1 MKVISGRQNLEIE
14 FGGVRKFWVKRDF
27 FFPRFL
33 GAGNLWDL
41 RRGWGEGE
49 VWGLWGQR
57 KEKPVRCAE
66 SQSSAGHDHSSMP
79 VATRREQTEW
89 GAAKGHSDGEVLEA
103 FRKLPGGRRVHG
115 KGVTDKME
123 DLK

>member
-14 FGGVRKFWVKRDF
+14 FGEVRKFWVKRDF
-27 FFPRFL
+27 FFPGFW
-33 GAGNLWDL
+33 GEGICETW
-41 RRGWGEGE
+41 GGEGE

-57 KEKPVRCAE
+57 KEKPLRCAE
-66 SQSSAGHDHSSMP
+66 SQSSAGHDHRSMP

-115 KGVTDKME
+115 KRVTDKME